1 MIYKDRI
8 QQLLESLDVKIDA
21 VEKYHNGSLNL
32 SRGDVTKLL
41 MEIKQLSERISN
53 LVQNER

>member
-8 QQLLESLDVKIDA
+8 QQLLEALSIKVDA
-21 VEKYHNGSLNL
+21 IEKYHNGTMNL

-41 MEIKQLSERISN
+41 GEIKQLSERISN
-53 LVQNER
+53 LVENDR